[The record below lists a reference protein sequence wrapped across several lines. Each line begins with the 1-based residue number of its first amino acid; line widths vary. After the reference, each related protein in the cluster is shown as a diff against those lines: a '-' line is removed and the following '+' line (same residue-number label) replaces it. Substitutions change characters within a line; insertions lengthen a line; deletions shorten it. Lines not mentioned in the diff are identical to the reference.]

1 MVSMNIGLHLL
12 DIMLFLDIS
21 IMDYLSIITLVVLQ
35 MEVGSSNAQNPL
47 NTLTVPLSI
56 RMFFMFPFTSA
67 PQLLEFHSFRL
78 LLAPVSEWWRCSV
91 SRSSLL

>member
-1 MVSMNIGLHLL
+1 MNIGLHLL
-12 DIMLFLDIS
+12 DRYYAIPKHINNGL
-21 IMDYLSIITLVVLQ
+21 YLSIITLFVLQ

-47 NTLTVPLSI
+47 NTLTVPLFI
-56 RMFFMFPFTSA
+56 CMFFMFPFTSA